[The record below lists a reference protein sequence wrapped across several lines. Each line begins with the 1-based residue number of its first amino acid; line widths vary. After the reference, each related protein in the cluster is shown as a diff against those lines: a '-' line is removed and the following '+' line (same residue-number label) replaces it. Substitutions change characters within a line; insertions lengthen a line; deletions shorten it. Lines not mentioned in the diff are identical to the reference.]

1 LSRMS
6 SEVSADCVTVVQGL
20 QDAATGALT
29 YVLWDTSTRAAAV
42 IDPVLEYEPRSSST
56 GSACVE
62 AITHLLDQHRL
73 ELRWIL
79 ETHIHAD
86 HLSGAARLRALR
98 GGEVCIGSG
107 VRAVRR
113 RWNDIF
119 PEDGLDQDIAFDR
132 LLDDGAEL
140 ELGTRQIR
148 VAHTPGHTPSCATY
162 LIDDIAFVG
171 DALFTPE
178 EGTGRCDF
186 PGGSARL
193 LFSSIRKIFELPAGT
208 RLFSAHAYGDSE
220 GGAVNWS
227 STVAEQR
234 RRNIHIRDG
243 VTEDEFVQMRSARDR
258 TLVPPALMWAA
269 VQVNLRGG
277 RLPNADANGVSYLRV
292 PVNVKLGAVT

>member
-1 LSRMS
+1 LSRMN
-6 SEVSADCVTVVQGL
+6 SEVSENGAADVHGL
-20 QDAATGALT
+20 HDAATGTVT
-29 YVLWDTSTRAAAV
+29 YILWDRPTRTAAV
-42 IDPVLEYEPRSSST
+42 IDPVLDYEPRTSRT
-56 GSACVE
+56 GSASVE
-62 AITHLLDQHRL
+62 AVTRWIDQHRL

-107 VRAVRR
+107 VRAVRE
-113 RWNDIF
+113 RWNALFPGGKAGDDI
-119 PEDGLDQDIAFDR
+119 DFDR
-132 LLDDGAEL
+132 LLDDGARL
-140 ELGTRQIR
+140 ELGKSHIK
-148 VAHTPGHTPSCATY
+148 VAHTPGHTPSCVTY
-162 LIDDIAFVG
+162 SIDDIAFVG

-186 PGGSARL
+186 PGGGARL

-234 RRNIHIRDG
+234 QRNVHIRDG
-243 VTEDEFVQMRSARDR
+243 VTEDEFVRLRTARDR
-258 TLVPPALMWAA
+258 TLAPPALMWAA

-292 PVNVKLGAVT
+292 PVDVKLD